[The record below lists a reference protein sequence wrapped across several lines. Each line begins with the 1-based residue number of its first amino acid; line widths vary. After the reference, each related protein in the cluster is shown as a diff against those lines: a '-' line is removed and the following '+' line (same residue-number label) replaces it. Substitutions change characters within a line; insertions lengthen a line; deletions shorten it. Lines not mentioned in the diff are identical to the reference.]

1 MLCHYIL
8 TFKAGEKA
16 LAALSQGTHGLS
28 WESVAGQEHWSPW
41 RRQSI
46 LSSQRRRLW
55 HPCCPPS
62 EIHLLA
68 LETLCLHFF
77 SQKAEDWHWSFCHPC
92 RPIARTGSSSCAL
105 TANVCPI
112 SRAPCKPALPVRAVG
127 QVTTEKIGPWAM
139 ENEERLLMLWNNHP
153 QLFGELI
160 VGSPWITAD
169 VLVQWCLC
177 RRMFGNPQG
186 MFVPADVWDSI
197 RNIWSLSS
205 QPGWLRVC
213 LEYLHCK
220 VPD

>member
-8 TFKAGEKA
+8 AFKAGEKA
-16 LAALSQGTHGLS
+16 LAALSQGPHGLS
-28 WESVAGQEHWSPW
+28 WESVAGQERWSPW

-55 HPCCPPS
+55 HRCCPPS

-77 SQKAEDWHWSFCHPC
+77 SQKAEVWHWSFCRPS
-92 RPIARTGSSSCAL
+92 RPIARTGSSKLCSNCERVPHKQSPLQTCHTSQSCGAGDHGKNRPL
-105 TANVCPI
+105 RHGERGEVADLIKQPSPAVWGAN
-112 SRAPCKPALPVRAVG
+112 SWLP
-127 QVTTEKIGPWAM
+127 
-139 ENEERLLMLWNNHP
+139 L
-153 QLFGELI
+153 
-160 VGSPWITAD
+160 D
-169 VLVQWCLC
+169 VSWCAGRLC
-177 RRMFGNPQG
+177 RRMFGIPQG
-186 MFVPADVWDSI
+186 KFLPADVWDST